1 MSPKTDSG
9 SLKLNW
15 NSLFQQALPLLDGVV
30 RTACLRYQHYPTDE
44 DIERFSQRMI
54 LLLLEDDC
62 RRLRSFE
69 QRSSFH
75 TWLQTLANHYVSRFL
90 RRERRQMA
98 LDELPADFS
107 FQAPTQ
113 DDEIWE
119 MEKMKLLD
127 KATKRLTKRERQ
139 LLALLRQDEVSSAD
153 IAQKMGI
160 KTESVYRA
168 KNELITKLQ
177 RLLGMIG
184 GGGNF
189 FHSRFSFLL
198 ALLIRVRDLT
208 KR

>member
-1 MSPKTDSG
+1 MSLKTDSG

-15 NSLFQQALPLLDGVV
+15 NNLFQQALPLLDGVV

-54 LLLLEDDC
+54 LLLLEDDF

-90 RRERRQMA
+90 RHERRLMA

-107 FQAPTQ
+107 HQAPTQ

-139 LLALLRQDEVSSAD
+139 LLALLRQDGLTSAD
-153 IAQKMGI
+153 IAQKMRI

-184 GGGNF
+184 GGVIF
-189 FHSRFSFLL
+189 FTQDFPFC
-198 ALLIRVRDLT
+198 
-208 KR
+208 

>member
-1 MSPKTDSG
+1 MSPKTDSE
-9 SLKLNW
+9 SLKLYP
-15 NSLFQQALPLLDGVV
+15 NSLFQQGLPLLDSVV
-30 RTACLRYQHYPTDE
+30 RTACLHCQHYPTDE
-44 DIERFSQRMI
+44 DIARFSQRLI

-62 RRLRSFE
+62 HRLRSFE

-75 TWLQTLANHYVSRFL
+75 TWLQTLATHYVSRFL

-98 LDELPADFS
+98 LDELSPDFS
-107 FQAPTQ
+107 PQALTQ

-168 KNELITKLQ
+168 KNELVTKLK
-177 RLLGMIG
+177 RLLGILL

-189 FHSRFSFLL
+189 SHSRFPELMTL
-198 ALLIRVRDLT
+198 
-208 KR
+208 